1 MDRAG
6 SVGLAALREHA
17 GDVLLQDTDEHALS
31 AARRMITDA
40 DEMTRWSLE
49 RGRGREAIDA
59 LELGRGTVLHAAT
72 ASAGL
77 ADILRDAGYGV
88 LAAEWSQGPATSQ
101 APDTEAGSAFGTGS

>member
-59 LELGRGTVLHAAT
+59 LELGRGTVLYAAT
-72 ASAGL
+72 AGAGL

-88 LAAEWSQGPATSQ
+88 LAAEWEPGPASHKRRIRRRAAT
-101 APDTEAGSAFGTGS
+101 FGTGS